1 MRVIPIIASMA
12 VFWPTIAAACDD
24 HVGKCKIE
32 DWKDT
37 YTPVMQ
43 AIQIEGVAT
52 CNTGQIRLRL
62 YDGKGEARKFIGVES
77 AYIRGHTFK
86 AIKLQAAKPRALSIK
101 YSIEQE

>member
-32 DWKDT
+32 
-37 YTPVMQ
+37 
-43 AIQIEGVAT
+43 EVAT